1 MTSRERISFAADLSV
16 QIPSNSGY
24 QSHHSLTNFLSRDD
38 VVDALAEYFRTIPSA
53 LVADALGEGAG
64 ALAGDVHEAGIARD
78 LIEHGQEAL
87 RFRQK
92 AAVKIRLELQQG
104 VVDSQPVVSHA
115 PRNEVDMLLLPRQ
128 ALKNLQELGGPRIWR
143 ALNLRP
149 AACAPG

>member
-1 MTSRERISFAADLSV
+1 MISRERISLAADLSV
-16 QIPSNSGY
+16 RIPSNSGY

-38 VVDALAEYFRTIPSA
+38 VVDALAEYFHTIHSA
-53 LVADALGEGAG
+53 LTADALSEGAG

-92 AAVKIRLELQQG
+92 TAVEIGLELQQG

-115 PRNEVDMLLLPRQ
+115 PRNEVNVFLLPRQ
-128 ALKNLQELGGPRIWR
+128 ALKKLQELGGR
-143 ALNLRP
+143 
-149 AACAPG
+149 